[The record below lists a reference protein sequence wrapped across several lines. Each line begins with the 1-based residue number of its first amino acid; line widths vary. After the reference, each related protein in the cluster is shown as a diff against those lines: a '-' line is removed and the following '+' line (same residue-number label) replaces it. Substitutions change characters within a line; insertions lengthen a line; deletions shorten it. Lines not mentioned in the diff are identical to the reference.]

1 MPSSKQILT
10 IVLAL
15 FSAYTAFN
23 YSGLAPS
30 SVSDSHTGP
39 IEDHHREMFKNWMA
53 KHQKTY

>member
-23 YSGLAPS
+23 YSGMAPAQVTDAHS
-30 SVSDSHTGP
+30 GP
-39 IEDHHREMFKNWMA
+39 ISDHHREMFKNWMA
-53 KHQKTY
+53 KH